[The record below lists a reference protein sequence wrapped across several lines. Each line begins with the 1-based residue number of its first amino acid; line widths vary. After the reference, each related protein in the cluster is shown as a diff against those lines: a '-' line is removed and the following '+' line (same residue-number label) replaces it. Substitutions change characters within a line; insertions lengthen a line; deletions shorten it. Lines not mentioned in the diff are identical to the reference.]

1 VKATASRSRII
12 FLALLLSFA
21 VLPAS
26 SAWASDNVRGPVN
39 PSVQI
44 ALDAVDPGEA
54 VPVIIYAAPGS
65 YADLA
70 GQLPVPDVVTPLPT
84 ITAVATTLNATQVAA
99 IAGLPYVSFISADNP
114 VFATDYVGSLDI
126 TNLSIGLGFL
136 PAPSAGGPTG
146 NGVTVAIIDSGVA
159 DSRDLLDAQGD
170 SRVVGWVDLLKNKKH
185 PYDDAGHG
193 TFIAGLIAGNGAAS
207 TPVDQGGYATTQF
220 RGVAPQADIVA
231 IKALDQFGQGRS
243 SGVVAAIGWAIA
255 HKDQYNIRVL
265 NISAGGNVP
274 GPVEKDPM
282 ALAVEAAW
290 KAGIVVVC
298 AAGNEGD
305 FGPGSILS
313 PGNDPYVITV
323 GAVDT
328 MQTGTRV
335 DDSVAHY
342 SSVGPTLYDEFAKP
356 DIVAPGNRVISLDV
370 KASYLDRT
378 FPQNVIDVSTY
389 APGAPASFKSQYF
402 VLSGT
407 SVAAPVVAG
416 VAALMLSNDPSL
428 TPDDVKVR
436 LMASADQ
443 VAGATPMQQGAGM
456 VDVPGALSSG
466 THANGPALSA
476 DLGNGTTVLTPDT
489 YVNWDKYAWTKYAW
503 TKYAW
508 TKYAWTKYAWT
519 KYAWTKYAWTK
530 YAWTKYAWTK
540 YAWTTVIDG
549 Q

>member
-1 VKATASRSRII
+1 VKASTMRARV
-12 FLALLLSFA
+12 LLPALLLCIA
-21 VLPAS
+21 ALPVPT
-26 SAWASDNVRGPVN
+26 AWASDDVQSTIN

-54 VPVIIYAAPGS
+54 VPVIIYAAPGHFG
-65 YADLA
+65 DLA
-70 GQLPVPDVVTPLPT
+70 AQLPVPDQVTPLPT
-84 ITAVATTLNATQVAA
+84 IKAVATELNASQVAA
-99 IAGLPYVSFISADNP
+99 VADLPYVSGISADNS
-114 VFATDYVGSLDI
+114 VFGTGYVGSMDV
-126 TNLSIGLGFL
+126 TNLSIGLGTL
-136 PAPSAGGPTG
+136 PAPVNGGPTG
-146 NGVTVAIIDSGVA
+146 DGVTVAIIDSGVA
-159 DSRDLLDAQGD
+159 DSPDLLDAQGH
-170 SRVVGWVDLLKNKKH
+170 SRVIGWVDLLKNKKH

-193 TFIAGLIAGNGAAS
+193 TFVAGLIAGSGDAS
-207 TPVDQGGYATTQF
+207 TPTDLGGYATTQF

-231 IKALDQFGQGRS
+231 IKVLDQFGQGRS
-243 SGVVAAIGWAIA
+243 SDVVAAIAWAIA
-255 HKDQYNIRVL
+255 HKDEYGIRVL
-265 NISAGGNVP
+265 NISIGGNVP
-274 GPVEKDPM
+274 GPTEKDPM
-282 ALAVEAAW
+282 ALSVEAAW

-305 FGPGSILS
+305 FGPGGILS

-328 MQTGTRV
+328 RQTGGTA

-356 DIVAPGNRVISLDV
+356 DVVAPGNRVVSLRV
-370 KASYLDRT
+370 KASYIDRT
-378 FPQNVIDVSTY
+378 FPQNVIDVASY
-389 APGAPASFKSQYF
+389 APGAPASVKSQYY

-407 SVAAPVVAG
+407 STATPVVAG
-416 VAALMLSNDPSL
+416 AVALMLGREPSL

-436 LMASADQ
+436 LMASADP
-443 VAGATPMQQGAGM
+443 VGGATAMQEGAGM
-456 VDVPGALSSG
+456 IDVPGALSS
-466 THANGPALSA
+466 TARADGPALSA

-489 YVNWDKYAWTKYAW
+489 YVKWDKYAWTKYAW

-508 TKYAWTKYAWT
+508 TKYAWMKYAWT

-540 YAWTTVIDG
+540 YAWTTLIDG

>member
-1 VKATASRSRII
+1 VKASASRSRILI
-12 FLALLLSFA
+12 LAILLSLA
-21 VLPAS
+21 VLPVS
-26 SAWASDNVRGPVN
+26 SAWAIDNVQGPVN

-70 GQLPVPDVVTPLPT
+70 DQLPVPDAVTPLPA
-84 ITAVATTLNATQVAA
+84 ISAVATSLNATQVAA
-99 IAGLPYVSFISADNP
+99 IADLPYVSVIAADNP
-114 VFATDYVGSLDI
+114 VFATDYIGSMDI

-136 PAPSAGGPTG
+136 PAPSADGPTG
-146 NGVTVAIIDSGVA
+146 EGVTVAIIDSGVA
-159 DSRDLLDAQGD
+159 DSPDLLNAQGD
-170 SRVVGWVDLLKNKKH
+170 SRVVGWLDLIKGKKH

-193 TFIAGLIAGNGAAS
+193 TFIAGLIAGNGASS

-220 RGVAPQADIVA
+220 RGVAPQAEIVA

-243 SGVVAAIGWAIA
+243 SAVVAGIGWAIA
-255 HKDQYNIRVL
+255 HKSQYDIRVL
-265 NISAGGNVP
+265 SISIGGNVT
-274 GPVEKDPM
+274 GPADKDPM

-305 FGPGSILS
+305 FGAGSVLS

-328 MQTGTRV
+328 MQTGTRA
-335 DDSVAHY
+335 DDGVAHY

-356 DIVAPGNRVISLDV
+356 DLVAPGNRVISLAV

-378 FPQNVIDVSTY
+378 FPQNRIDVSTY

-416 VAALMLSNDPSL
+416 AATLMIAADPSL

-443 VAGATPMQQGAGM
+443 VGAAPAMQEGAGM
-456 VDVPGALSSG
+456 VDVPGALSS
-466 THANGPALSA
+466 TAHSTGPALSA
-476 DLGNGTTVLTPDT
+476 DLGNGTTVLTPAT